1 MNKRHIIFITIAVT
15 RFLKSIADSLFR
27 NGKFVLIQ
35 AKYIDCMAVRPVYD
49 TVFSKKTESIETAIC
64 IPMRNACSSHA
75 FTDNYIQSYINQN
88 PNFIY

>member
-27 NGKFVLIQ
+27 NGKFV
-35 AKYIDCMAVRPVYD
+35 YD

-64 IPMRNACSSHA
+64 IPMRNACSSHV